1 MCKYSLVVVTLK
13 SKEACCWKRRERN
26 KEGMEKNKLI
36 MRLQLQWKNEAD
48 DEADAWTTEQKA
60 GITVT
65 MEDIK
70 ITF

>member
-26 KEGMEKNKLI
+26 KEGMEKTNSSCAYSC
-36 MRLQLQWKNEAD
+36 NEKMKQTD

-65 MEDIK
+65 M
-70 ITF
+70 